1 MSHDLTDILSE
12 WPYEPQNTIRIIT
25 ANDGRQVMQ
34 LRLPLGIEQYEL
46 RGRPDGER
54 PEDHE
59 SYLQFLEASAAEY
72 TEQHGSDV
80 GFHIDHDDA
89 VELQNEGL
97 LYYYRYLLLFQI
109 NDYAR
114 VIKDTE
120 HNLRLCR
127 VLERYCDDE
136 EDRNAVL
143 QFRPYILRMNA
154 VAKAMA
160 MLHGR
165 LPGSPTQVLE
175 EAINAINGMEEI
187 ESPAFQLEK
196 VRSVNYLKS
205 TLKQVEE
212 SPEGDDETERLR
224 RELERAVQ
232 EENYERAA
240 QLRDRLNSL
249 G

>member
-1 MSHDLTDILSE
+1 MSHDLTQLLSE
-12 WPYEPQNTIRIIT
+12 WPYDPNDNIRVVT
-25 ANDGRQVMQ
+25 AEDGRQVMQ

-46 RGRPDGER
+46 TGRPDGKQPKDRESHL
-54 PEDHE
+54 DHI
-59 SYLQFLEASAAEY
+59 EAEAARYAQE
-72 TEQHGSDV
+72 HGTDV
-80 GFHIDHDDA
+80 GFYIDHDDA
-89 VELQNEGL
+89 AALHNEGL

-114 VIKDTE
+114 VIEDTE

-127 VLERYCDDE
+127 VLERYCQDE

-160 MLHGR
+160 ILHGE
-165 LPGSPTQVLE
+165 LPGSPTEVLE
-175 EAINAINGMEEI
+175 EAIATINELEEI

-205 TLKQVEE
+205 TIKQVEE
-212 SPEGDDETERLR
+212 SPSNEAEKLQ
-224 RELERAVQ
+224 RELERAVRD
-232 EENYERAA
+232 ENYERAA
-240 QLRDRLNSL
+240 QLRDQLNSL

>member
-1 MSHDLTDILSE
+1 MSHDLTEILSE

-25 ANDGRQVMQ
+25 ADDGRQVMQ

-46 RGRPDGER
+46 KGRPDGER

-59 SYLQFLEASAAEY
+59 SYLGLLEANAQRY
-72 TEQHGSDV
+72 TKEHGSDV

-89 VELQNEGL
+89 VELHNEGL
-97 LYYYRYLLLFQI
+97 LFYYRYLLLFQI

-114 VIKDTE
+114 VIEDTE

-127 VLERYCDDE
+127 VLERYCEDE

-160 MLHGR
+160 MLHGE
-165 LPGSPTQVLE
+165 LPGSPTRVLE
-175 EAINAINGMEEI
+175 EAIESINGMEEI

-205 TLKQVEE
+205 TLKQIEE
-212 SPEGDDETERLR
+212 SPEGEGEADRLR
-224 RELERAVQ
+224 HELEQAVK

>member
-1 MSHDLTDILSE
+1 MSHDLTSILSE

-25 ANDGRQVMQ
+25 ADDGREVMQ
-34 LRLPLGIEQYEL
+34 LRLPLGVEQYEL
-46 RGRPDGER
+46 RGRPDGEK
-54 PEDHE
+54 PEGHE
-59 SYLQFLEASAAEY
+59 SYLDLVEANAAKYVE
-72 TEQHGSDV
+72 EHGSDL

-89 VELQNEGL
+89 VELHNEGL
-97 LYYYRYLLLFQI
+97 LYYYRYLLLFQL

-114 VIKDTE
+114 VIEDTE

-127 VLERYCDDE
+127 VLERYCEDE

-154 VAKAMA
+154 VARAMA
-160 MLHGR
+160 MLHGD
-165 LPGSPTQVLE
+165 LPGSPAAVLE
-175 EAINAINGMEEI
+175 KAIEDINNMEEI

-212 SPEGDDETERLR
+212 SPKDEAEQLR

-240 QLRDRLNSL
+240 QLRDQLNSL

>member
-1 MSHDLTDILSE
+1 MSHDLSQLLSE
-12 WPYEPQNTIRIIT
+12 WPYDPDQTIRIIT
-25 ANDGRQVMQ
+25 AEDGRQVMQ
-34 LRLPLGIEQYEL
+34 LRLPLGVEQYEL
-46 RGRPDGER
+46 RGRPDGRR
-54 PEDHE
+54 PMEEE
-59 SYLQFLEASAAEY
+59 SYLDHMESEVRRY
-72 TEQHGSDV
+72 TDQHGSDL
-80 GFHIDHDDA
+80 GFHIGHDDA
-89 VELQNEGL
+89 VELHNEGL

-114 VIKDTE
+114 VIEDTD
-120 HNLRLCR
+120 HNLRLCNL
-127 VLERYCDDE
+127 LERYCHDE

-160 MLHGR
+160 MLHGS
-165 LPGSPTQVLE
+165 LPGSPTAVLQQAIDE
-175 EAINAINGMEEI
+175 INAMEEI

-196 VRSVNYLKS
+196 VRSVNYLKA

-212 SPEGDDETERLR
+212 SPADEAEQLK

>member
-1 MSHDLTDILSE
+1 MSHDLTSILSE

-25 ANDGRQVMQ
+25 ADDGREVMQ
-34 LRLPLGIEQYEL
+34 LRLPLGMEQYEL
-46 RGRPDGER
+46 RGRPDGEK
-54 PEDHE
+54 PEGHE
-59 SYLQFLEASAAEY
+59 SYLNLVEANATKYVE
-72 TEQHGSDV
+72 EHGSDL

-89 VELQNEGL
+89 VELHNEGL
-97 LYYYRYLLLFQI
+97 LYYYRYLLLFQL

-114 VIKDTE
+114 VIEDTE

-127 VLERYCDDE
+127 VLERYCEDE

-154 VAKAMA
+154 VARAMA
-160 MLHGR
+160 MLHGD
-165 LPGSPTQVLE
+165 LPGSPAAVLE
-175 EAINAINGMEEI
+175 KAIEDINNMEEI

-212 SPEGDDETERLR
+212 SPKDEAEQLR

-240 QLRDRLNSL
+240 QLRDQLNSL